1 LVFASIIGAEFAAA
15 VVLISF
21 GAVLGKVSAI
31 QLLVMALIEVVL
43 FQVNQLIVVNKLEV
57 QSTLYI
63 SREIVSLLLSNE

>member
-1 LVFASIIGAEFAAA
+1 MVFASIIGAEFAAA